1 MNKLYDTCALLD
13 GLSQIKLEKEIFYI
27 SSISLLELES
37 IKTSNKK
44 DNTTKMLARKVLHF
58 LDTHPEKYRVEV
70 CTQYYHTLLEEKGLP
85 ITNDNL
91 IIAAAYNLNA
101 VLITNDLAAKHI
113 AKDIFKIEAKSIAP
127 YVDDYT
133 GYVELEP
140 TEAQWSSLY
149 QDATLNIFSALPNQY
164 LILKQEGSIKDIICW
179 TGKEYRTLKYGKDF
193 SSKWLGDLKPKDV
206 YQKCAMDAVC
216 HNKLTLLRGPGG
228 SGKSMIALHHL
239 MSAFEKGKIDR
250 IILFCNP
257 VATKDAARLGFY
269 TGSRLEKLMD
279 AQVGNF
285 LTSKFGDK
293 EILEGLISTNKI
305 MLLPMSDVRG
315 FDTSGMNAG
324 VYITEAQNLS
334 VDLIK
339 LAIQRIGEDSFLIL
353 DGDDKTQ
360 VDLPEFEGDNNGIR
374 RVSEVFRGEDCYGE
388 IVLKQIYRSKIAE
401 IADKL

>member
-101 VLITNDLAAKHI
+101 ILITNDLAAKHI
-113 AKDIFKIEAKSIAP
+113 AKEIFKIEARSIVP

-140 TEAQWSSLY
+140 TEAQWSNLY
-149 QDATLNIFSALPNQY
+149 QDVTLNIFSALPNQY
-164 LILKQEGSIKDIICW
+164 LILKQEGAVKDIVCW

>member
-101 VLITNDLAAKHI
+101 ILITNDLAAKHI
-113 AKDIFKIEAKSIAP
+113 AKDIFKIEARSIAP

-140 TEAQWSSLY
+140 TEAQWSNLY
-149 QDATLNIFSALPNQY
+149 QDVTLNIFSALPNQY
-164 LILKQEGSIKDIICW
+164 LILKQEGTVKDIVCW

-334 VDLIK
+334 IDLIK

>member
-101 VLITNDLAAKHI
+101 ILITNDLAAKHI
-113 AKDIFKIEAKSIAP
+113 AKEIFKIEARSIAP

-149 QDATLNIFSALPNQY
+149 QDTTLNIFSALPNQY
-164 LILKQEGSIKDIICW
+164 LILKQEGSIKDIMCW
-179 TGKEYRTLKYGKDF
+179 TGKEYRALKYGKDF

-293 EILEGLISTNKI
+293 EVLEGLISTNKI

-388 IVLKQIYRSKIAE
+388 VILKQIYRSKIAE

>member
-37 IKTSNKK
+37 VKTSNKK

-101 VLITNDLAAKHI
+101 ILITNDLAAKHI
-113 AKDIFKIEAKSIAP
+113 AKEIFKIEAKSIAP
-127 YVDDYT
+127 YVDNYT

-149 QDATLNIFSALPNQY
+149 QDTTLNIFSALPNQY
-164 LILKQEGSIKDIICW
+164 LILKQEGTVKDIVCW

-353 DGDDKTQ
+353 DGDDKAQ

>member
-101 VLITNDLAAKHI
+101 ILITNDLAAKHI
-113 AKDIFKIEAKSIAP
+113 AKDIFKIEARSIAP

-140 TEAQWSSLY
+140 TEAQWSNLY

-164 LILKQEGSIKDIICW
+164 LILKQEGTVKDIVCW

-334 VDLIK
+334 IDLIK

>member
-37 IKTSNKK
+37 IKTSGKK

-101 VLITNDLAAKHI
+101 ILITNDLAAKHI
-113 AKDIFKIEAKSIAP
+113 AKEIFKIEARSIAP

-334 VDLIK
+334 IDLIK

>member
-1 MNKLYDTCALLD
+1 
-13 GLSQIKLEKEIFYI
+13 
-27 SSISLLELES
+27 
-37 IKTSNKK
+37 
-44 DNTTKMLARKVLHF
+44 
-58 LDTHPEKYRVEV
+58 
-70 CTQYYHTLLEEKGLP
+70 
-85 ITNDNL
+85 
-91 IIAAAYNLNA
+91 
-101 VLITNDLAAKHI
+101 
-113 AKDIFKIEAKSIAP
+113 
-127 YVDDYT
+127 
-133 GYVELEP
+133 
-140 TEAQWSSLY
+140 
-149 QDATLNIFSALPNQY
+149 
-164 LILKQEGSIKDIICW
+164 
-179 TGKEYRTLKYGKDF
+179 
-193 SSKWLGDLKPKDV
+193 
-206 YQKCAMDAVC
+206 
-216 HNKLTLLRGPGG
+216 
-228 SGKSMIALHHL
+228 MIALHHL

>member
-101 VLITNDLAAKHI
+101 ILITNDLAAKHI
-113 AKDIFKIEAKSIAP
+113 AKDIFKIEARSIAP

-164 LILKQEGSIKDIICW
+164 LILKQEGTVKDIVCW

-293 EILEGLISTNKI
+293 EVLEGLISTNKI

-388 IVLKQIYRSKIAE
+388 VVLKQIYRSKIAE

>member
-1 MNKLYDTCALLD
+1 MSKMFDTCALIDGIMQLD
-13 GLSQIKLEKEIFYI
+13 KEKEFII
-27 SSISLLELES
+27 SSISLIELEE
-37 IKTSNKK
+37 IKTSSKK
-44 DNTTKMLARKVLHF
+44 DNNIKYVARKVLHW
-58 LDTHPEKYRVEV
+58 
-70 CTQYYHTLLEEKGLP
+70 LEEHPSSYKVEICRERHYEILQERGLP

-91 IIAAAYNLNA
+91 IIACAYWTNSIF
-101 VLITNDLAAKHI
+101 ITNDLAAKHI
-113 AKDIFKIEAKSIAP
+113 AKDVFGLEVASILP
-127 YVDDYT
+127 HEDNYT

-140 TEAQWSSLY
+140 TSAQWAALY
-149 QDATLNIFSALPNQY
+149 QDMTNNIFSALPNQY
-164 LILKQEGSIKDIICW
+164 LILKQEKEIRDIICW
-179 TGKEYRTLKYGKDF
+179 TGTEYRSLKYNKEF
-193 SSKWLGDLKPKDV
+193 SSKWLGDIKPKDV

-228 SGKSMIALHHL
+228 TGKSMIALHYL

-257 VATKDAARLGFY
+257 VATKNAARLGFY
-269 TGSRLEKLMD
+269 TGSRLEKLLD

-293 EILEGLISTNKI
+293 EVLEGLINTNKI
-305 MLLPMSDVRG
+305 MLLPMSDIRG
-315 FDTSGMNAG
+315 FDTSGMRAG

-334 VDLIK
+334 IELMK

>member
-1 MNKLYDTCALLD
+1 MNRLYDTCALLD
-13 GLSQIKLEKEIFYI
+13 GFSQIQKEKEIFYI

-44 DNTTKMLARKVLHF
+44 DNYTKMLARKVLHF
-58 LDTHPEKYRVEV
+58 LDNHSEKYRVEI

-91 IIAAAYNLNA
+91 IIASAYNLNA
-101 VLITNDLAAKHI
+101 KLVTNDLAAKHI
-113 AKDIFKIEAKSIAP
+113 AKDIFKIDVESIAP
-127 YVDDYT
+127 YVDDYV

-140 TEAQWSSLY
+140 TDAQWTALY
-149 QDATLNIFSALPNQY
+149 QDTTDNIFKALPNQY
-164 LILKQEGSIKDIICW
+164 LILRQDGQVRDIICW
-179 TGKEYRTLKYGKDF
+179 TGHEYRTLRYGKDF

-228 SGKSMIALHHL
+228 TGKSMIALHYL

-285 LTSKFGDK
+285 LMSKFGDK
-293 EILEGLISTNKI
+293 EVLDGLISNNKI
-305 MLLPMSDVRG
+305 MLLPMSDIRG

-334 VDLIK
+334 IDLIK
-339 LAIQRIGEDSFLIL
+339 LAIQRVGEDSFLIL

-374 RVSEVFRGEDCYGE
+374 RVSEVFRGEECYGE
-388 IVLKQIYRSKIAE
+388 ITLKQIYRSKIAE